1 MTDNQIVNQNEIME
15 ENTAPETV
23 NYDEN
28 QIQVLEGLE
37 EAGIKR
43 KVLFRYGAGY
53 RYAAQRV
60 KDDSYYDQ
68 NEHCGRIVPLGLL
81 ELVYVGA

>member
-15 ENTAPETV
+15 ENTAPEAV

-37 EAGIKR
+37 
-43 KVLFRYGAGY
+43 LSGY
-53 RYAAQRV
+53 ASTEISQL
-60 KDDSYYDQ
+60 
-68 NEHCGRIVPLGLL
+68 N
-81 ELVYVGA
+81 